1 MCGRHL
7 SITEVFSM
15 LRCFSETLCFSETF
29 FKCDEPLTEL
39 WCNVIWNVP
48 RSLLSMWCCLRL
60 LQSLCLSIHTQTWN
74 LQSRVHEFSD
84 IMQCWSSVVSALS
97 NVKRKTS
104 CLSSVHV
111 HVSFCDG
118 IFTSQ
123 VRWVGGCMCYESTGL
138 WIFHP
143 PTHLKKFTI
152 LTGWEDGCQ
161 MQTNQKWK
169 TQPYGS
175 CNPNPT
181 KWENCSIDTPF
192 LRRKKI
198 RDKWIMD
205 VCAFVSCHLFAV
217 WCFWF
222 WQWCSL
228 NKRFGVDVSWATQIW
243 IRSFSVVYMFYE
255 CDNSIRRFWLH
266 RM

>member
-1 MCGRHL
+1 MF
-7 SITEVFSM
+7 E
-15 LRCFSETLCFSETF
+15 F
-29 FKCDEPLTEL
+29 F
-39 WCNVIWNVP
+39 
-48 RSLLSMWCCLRL
+48 
-60 LQSLCLSIHTQTWN
+60 
-74 LQSRVHEFSD
+74 
-84 IMQCWSSVVSALS
+84 
-97 NVKRKTS
+97 
-104 CLSSVHV
+104 VHV
-111 HVSFCDG
+111 HVKFFNG
-118 IFTSQ
+118 ILHPKCGG
-123 VRWVGGCMCYESTGL
+123 WVGACAVKAQDCELS
-138 WIFHP
+138 
-143 PTHLKKFTI
+143 PTHPSYRGRWMSNAYKS
-152 LTGWEDGCQ
+152 
-161 MQTNQKWK
+161 KWK
-169 TQPYGS
+169 TQPCGS

-198 RDKWIMD
+198 CDKWIMD